1 MEKEDL
7 DAAIDRI
14 NAGAEVAT
22 VEPSLIEYMWKLM
35 SSIPREQRHST
46 SPGFT
51 GVLADPGR
59 FPQNS
64 DERVAMMIR
73 YALLNSLV
81 EGGIVDDYMKDESL
95 RQKVFTAAALF
106 PCDKNDLSE
115 AVAQRDSSPD
125 VAQKTGEEFRQT
137 DYDPE
142 HPKVGEKFIEWMLH
156 NC

>member
-1 MEKEDL
+1 MEKDDL
-7 DAAIDRI
+7 EAATARI

-35 SSIPREQRHST
+35 SSIPREQRQST

-59 FPQNS
+59 FPQNP
-64 DERVAMMIR
+64 DEHVAMMIR
-73 YALLNSLV
+73 YALLSALV
-81 EGGIVDDYMKDESL
+81 EGGIVGDYMKDESL

-106 PCDKNDLSE
+106 PCDGNDLAE

-125 VAQKTGEEFRQT
+125 VTRKTGGEFRRT
-137 DYDPE
+137 GYDPE
-142 HPKVGEKFIEWMLH
+142 QPKVSKKFIEWMLH